1 MDQEDLGPVARLG
14 GVIYAP
20 AKTFESIAARPT
32 WMLPLALWTLFS
44 VLVAMPMMRRMDME
58 GMIRRQAERSGRAIP
73 ENKMRE
79 ALQRGERLRPMLLGA
94 TALWPTAASAFLA
107 GLFWILWK
115 LFGSE
120 VTFAQT
126 FGVTTH
132 AFLPAVVSA
141 GLLLPII
148 LSRQRIDP
156 LAAGSL
162 LKSNPGFLTNAQ
174 EHPVRASLLQ
184 SIDVFSL
191 WTLALLV
198 VGLST
203 ATRTPKAKTA
213 TTLVTLWVLY
223 IGVRVGW
230 VAFYSRAS

>member
-14 GVIYAP
+14 GVLYSP
-20 AKTFESIAARPT
+20 GRTFESIAARPT
-32 WMLPLALWTLFS
+32 WVLPLALWTLFS

-73 ENKMRE
+73 ENQLRE
-79 ALQRGERLRPMLLGA
+79 ALERGERLRPMLLAA
-94 TALWPTAASAFLA
+94 TALWPAAATVFLA
-107 GLFWILWK
+107 GLFWTLWK

-132 AFLPAVVSA
+132 AFLPAVLSA

-156 LAAGSL
+156 LTAGSL
-162 LKSNPGFLTNAQ
+162 LKSNLGFLTDAR

-184 SIDVFSL
+184 SLDVFSL

-213 TTLVTLWVLY
+213 MTLALLWVLY
-223 IGVRVGW
+223 VGVRVGW
-230 VAFYSRAS
+230 VAFFSRAS